1 MVPLEPPV
9 SKISSTVML
18 HLLREML
25 RGFSKKVTVEPDDG
39 STDVRALG
47 IGVVLRLRGAAEA
60 FAPGFALP
68 LLLVVG
74 AMTGGLALR
83 MLGYAGESRP
93 RRTDGMRG

>member
-1 MVPLEPPV
+1 MP
-9 SKISSTVML
+9 
-18 HLLREML
+18 HLFRELL
-25 RGFSKKVTVEPDDG
+25 RGFSKKVTVEPDGG

-74 AMTGGLALR
+74 AMTGNLALR
-83 MLGYAGESRP
+83 NAGVCGGVASTADGRYAWVARY
-93 RRTDGMRG
+93 RIH